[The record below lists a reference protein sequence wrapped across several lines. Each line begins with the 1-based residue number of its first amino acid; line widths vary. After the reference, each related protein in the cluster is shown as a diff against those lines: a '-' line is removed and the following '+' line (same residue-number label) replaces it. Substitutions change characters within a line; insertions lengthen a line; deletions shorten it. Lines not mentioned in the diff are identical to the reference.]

1 MFKIKIEKNTTFW
14 QNYQFPEI
22 PGLKVEILTKK
33 VGKSINFEFLQK
45 KIIFKFK
52 KKHF

>member
-1 MFKIKIEKNTTFW
+1 MYKIKIETNTTYW

-33 VGKSINFEFLQK
+33 VGKSINFKFLQK
-45 KIIFKFK
+45 QNYFEI
-52 KKHF
+52 